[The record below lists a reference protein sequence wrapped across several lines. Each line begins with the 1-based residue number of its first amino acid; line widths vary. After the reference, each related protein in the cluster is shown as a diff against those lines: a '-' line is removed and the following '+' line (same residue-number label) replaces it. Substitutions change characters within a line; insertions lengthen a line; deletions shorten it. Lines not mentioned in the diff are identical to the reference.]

1 FNKPVAVALY
11 ANIKRVGMP
20 QWSADDIALAK
31 AVQKETGQ
39 TTKGLDTVV
48 APLGTPMKEEDRRGG
63 GSDDIGD
70 VSWAVPTVQLYFP
83 SNIPETPGHSWV
95 DAIAMATPI
104 AHKGATAGAKAQA
117 FTMLDL
123 LLTPSL
129 VTAAREYYA
138 NVQTKDVKYEPFIRP
153 QDTPAIEL

>member
-1 FNKPVAVALY
+1 
-11 ANIKRVGMP
+11 
-20 QWSADDIALAK
+20 
-31 AVQKETGQ
+31 
-39 TTKGLDTVV
+39 
-48 APLGTPMKEEDRRGG
+48 RRGG

-153 QDTPAIEL
+153 QDTPAIELNANIMAKYRPEMRKYYYDPTRYKTYLEQLGTKSPTVRPSSIVTRTA